1 MYAHKPSMVWE
12 VSLLEFIL
20 NRMVELV
27 KNMKSFRHDFRES
40 HMKKVVSDV
49 FGFTTNIF
57 LRMGFTGISVTIIQ
71 LCNHTR
77 KWRWTEI
84 CRLKEECKMK
94 WSNESTCF
102 LVDDEEQLRQH
113 LLG

>member
-12 VSLLEFIL
+12 VSRLEFIL

-27 KNMKSFRHDFRES
+27 KNMKIYRYDFRES
-40 HMKKVVSDV
+40 HMKKVVSDA
-49 FGFTTNIF
+49 FGFH
-57 LRMGFTGISVTIIQ
+57 GISVTTFQ
-71 LCNHTR
+71 LYNHTK
-77 KWRWTEI
+77 KWRWIEI
-84 CRLKEECKMK
+84 CRLKEECEFK